1 MRGLLGYAYAVF
13 GEPEVEKVIAEL
25 KALWPFTRRPG
36 PGSGIFRP
44 GG

>member
-1 MRGLLGYAYAVF
+1 MGGLLGYAYAVF

-36 PGSGIFRP
+36 SGIFRP